1 MADTNK
7 TYLELD
13 FDTNKQ
19 NLIDFMKSRTELTD
33 YDYEGSAINSVMDTL
48 SYNTMYNAIYANM
61 VVNESFL
68 DTAIKRDSVVS
79 KAKMLS
85 YTPSSATAS
94 TALIDITIYTDKVL
108 NNILIPRGTKFNSQV
123 DSKSY
128 TFTTTKDYLALP
140 LGDGSYKVSNVEIKQ
155 GKLLSSTFIAKGNKV
170 ESFIL
175 NNPNVDTDTIE
186 VTVQQS
192 PTNLTYTTYK
202 KIEDITSF
210 DMSGYYYIVNET
222 YDGNW
227 QILFGDDILFK
238 KIENNNVVIINYL
251 VTDGEEADGISV
263 FETDDI
269 NGFIDFKI
277 ETTQKSLG
285 GGNKESIESIRTLA
299 PLSFA
304 DQKKLTTDKSYQI
317 ILSKIPSIKNSVDS
331 ISVWGGQDN
340 IPPKYGTVFVSLKP
354 KEGKIIS
361 NSIKE
366 SIVNNVINKSHVVT
380 MKTEFIDPE
389 YLYLDINT
397 RFKYNRQL
405 TSKSTDQLISIVE
418 NAIKT
423 YSKSYL
429 EYFKTNFEYS
439 PFSTEI
445 DKADKS
451 IISNLTSLRIKR
463 KTKLNL
469 NKETSYTF
477 RLLNAIE
484 KGSIMSSYFDYNEP
498 NKITNDRYY
507 VIDDSKGNIVLM
519 KMSSDSKEIIIKS
532 KIGEVDYDEGIINL
546 TSFTPIDY
554 IGDKIFSIY
563 ATPSIKNIKTLR
575 NNILSIDN
583 INVTGEV
590 DVSTI

>member
-1 MADTNK
+1 MTDTNK

-19 NLIDFMKSRTELTD
+19 NLIDYLKTRTDLTD
-33 YDYEGSAINSVMDTL
+33 YDYEGSAINSIMDTL
-48 SYNTMYNAIYANM
+48 SFNTMYNAIYSNM

-85 YTPSSATAS
+85 YTPSSASAS
-94 TALIDITIYTDKVL
+94 TALINITIYTDKEL

-128 TFTTTKDYLALP
+128 TFTTMKDYLALP
-140 LGDGSYKVSNVEIKQ
+140 QGDGSYKVNNVEIKQ
-155 GKLLSSTFIAKGNKV
+155 GKLLSSTFIAKGDKV
-170 ESFIL
+170 ESFIIS
-175 NNPNVDTDTIE
+175 NNNVDTDTVE

-210 DMSGYYYIVNET
+210 DMDGYYYIVNET

-238 KIENNNVVIINYL
+238 KIENNNVVVINYL

-263 FETDDI
+263 FETDAI
-269 NGFIDFKI
+269 NGYIDFKI
-277 ETTQKSLG
+277 ETVQKSLG
-285 GGNKESIESIRTLA
+285 GGDKESIESIRTLA

-317 ILSKIPSIKNSVDS
+317 QLSKIPSIKNSVES

-354 KEGKIIS
+354 KDGKIIS

-366 SIVNNVINKSHVVT
+366 NIINNVINKSHVVT
-380 MKTEFIDPE
+380 MKTEFVDPE
-389 YLYLDINT
+389 YLYLDITT
-397 RFKYNRQL
+397 RFKYNNQL
-405 TSKSTDQLISIVE
+405 TTKSTDQLINIVE
-418 NAIKT
+418 TAIKS

-439 PFSTEI
+439 PFCTQV
-445 DKADKS
+445 DKADIAIK
-451 IISNLTSLRIKR
+451 SNLTNLRIKR
-463 KTKLNL
+463 KKQLVM
-469 NKETSYTF
+469 NKETAYTF
-477 RLLNAIE
+477 RMLNALE
-484 KGSIMSSYFDYNEP
+484 KGTIQSSYFDYNEP
-498 NKITNDRYY
+498 NKISNDRYY
-507 VIDDSKGNIVLM
+507 LIDDSNGNIMLM
-519 KMSSDSKEIIIKS
+519 KMSSDSKQIIVKS
-532 KIGEVDYDEGIINL
+532 KIGTVDYGEGTINL
-546 TSFTPIDY
+546 TSFTPIGY
-554 IGDKIFSIY
+554 IGSNIFSIS
-563 ATPSIKNIKTLR
+563 ATPVVKDVRTLR

-583 INVTGEV
+583 INVTGEI
-590 DVSTI
+590 DVSSI

>member
-1 MADTNK
+1 MADTNE

-13 FDTNKQ
+13 FDNNKQ
-19 NLIDFMKSRTELTD
+19 NLIDFLKTRTDLTD
-33 YDYEGSAINSVMDTL
+33 YDYEGSAINSILDTL
-48 SYNTMYNAIYANM
+48 SYNTMYNAIYSNM
-61 VVNESFL
+61 IVNESFM

-94 TALIDITIYTDKVL
+94 TALIDITIYTNKVL

-123 DSKSY
+123 DNKSY

-140 LGDGSYKVSNVEIKQ
+140 LGDNSYKVSNVEIKQ
-155 GKLLSSTFIAKGNKV
+155 GKLISSTFIAKGDKV
-170 ESFIL
+170 ESFVL

-210 DMSGYYYIVNET
+210 DMDGYYYIVNET

-227 QILFGDDILFK
+227 QILFGDGILFR
-238 KIENNNVVIINYL
+238 KIENNNVVIVNYL
-251 VTDGEEADGISV
+251 VTEGEEADGINV

-269 NGFIDFKI
+269 NGYIDFKI
-277 ETTQKSLG
+277 ETVQKSLG
-285 GGNKESIESIRTLA
+285 GGDKESIESIRTLA

-354 KEGKIIS
+354 KDGKIIS
-361 NSIKE
+361 KSIKE
-366 SIVNNVINKSHVVT
+366 TIINNIINKSHVVT
-380 MKTEFIDPE
+380 MKTEFVDPE
-389 YLYLDINT
+389 YLYLDIST
-397 RFKYNRQL
+397 KFKYNNKL
-405 TSKSTDQLISIVE
+405 TSKSTDQLINIVE
-418 NAIKT
+418 NTIKS

-429 EYFKTNFEYS
+429 EYFKSNFEYS
-439 PFSTEI
+439 PFCTEI
-445 DKADKS
+445 DNADVS
-451 IISNLTSLRIKR
+451 IKSNLTSIRIKR
-463 KTKLNL
+463 KTTLNL
-469 NKETSYTF
+469 NKETAYTF
-477 RLLNAIE
+477 RMLNAIE
-484 KGSIMSSYFDYNEP
+484 KGSVMSSYFDYNEP
-498 NKITNDRYY
+498 NKISNDRYY
-507 VIDDSKGNIVLM
+507 IKDDSNGNIMLVKL
-519 KMSSDSKEIIIKS
+519 SPDSKQLIIKS
-532 KIGEVDYDEGIINL
+532 KIGEVDYDKGIIHL
-546 TSFTPIDY
+546 TSFMPVDY
-554 IGDKIFSIY
+554 IGSDIFSIY
-563 ATPSIKNIKTLR
+563 ATPSIKDIQTLR

-583 INVTGEV
+583 VTVTGEV
-590 DVSTI
+590 DASSI